1 MKKDNIEPSWR
12 KLIESFES
20 SPNLFETKEFKE
32 LEEKISNEN
41 PSEVYPE
48 ENLFFNAMSLF
59 PVEKT
64 KVVILGQDPYPEKGH
79 AHGLAFS
86 VPEDVKD
93 LPPSLK
99 KIYKALEEDLGIKP
113 DTCGNLEHWARQGVL
128 LLNTYLS
135 INANS
140 GKPHSGWKKFTKEVI
155 KRLSGSKYNLNLV
168 FLLWGEVASKTE
180 SWIERKENH
189 RILKAVHPAAR
200 VANKDKKGFLYCG
213 HFSETNRYL
222 KENGLTEIKWERCKT
237 LSNSSGKADSSLT
250 LLPCQ

>member
-12 KLIESFES
+12 ELIESFES

-48 ENLFFNAMSLF
+48 ENLFFYAMSLF
-59 PVEKT
+59 PVKET
-64 KVVILGQDPYPEKGH
+64 KVVILGQDPYPNPKAGQ

-86 VPEDVKD
+86 VPKGKRI
-93 LPPSLK
+93 PRSLE
-99 KIYKALEEDLGIKP
+99 KIYEALKEDLGIKP

-128 LLNTYLS
+128 LLNTFLS
-135 INANS
+135 VKKDLPRS
-140 GKPHSGWKKFTKEVI
+140 HSGWEKFTDSVI
-155 KRLSGSKYNLNLV
+155 ERLSCSKNNLV
-168 FLLWGEVASKTE
+168 FLLWGKVAQKKKSLIKG
-180 SWIERKENH
+180 NH
-189 RILKAVHPAAR
+189 HILEAAHPAAR